1 MTAEAK
7 VTIVNKSASI
17 TTVTYTN
24 WTYASPATSRSI
36 VIPAGS
42 SFTTYNWWE
51 LDPDDG
57 VTHIATTENIFNL
70 PVDDGNPLTKTLI
83 QDFGYDKDKVSITLT
98 AGTYT
103 S

>member
-7 VTIVNKSASI
+7 VTIVNKGASVA
-17 TTVTYTN
+17 TVTYTN
-24 WTYASPATSRSI
+24 WDDSTSRSV

-42 SFTTYNWWE
+42 SLVTYNWWE

-57 VTHIATTENIFNL
+57 VTHVAITENIFNL
-70 PVDDGNPLTKTLI
+70 PIDDNNPLTKTLI
-83 QDFGYDKDKVSITLT
+83 QDFAYDKDRVSITLT

-103 S
+103 A